1 MKSYKK
7 VEHILIKRIYYVK
20 AKNKVEADTKDQ
32 AEEKA
37 YEDISKTGYVDW
49 HVGGHG
55 DNEII
60 DVEEIK

>member
-1 MKSYKK
+1 MKKFKVYAWEEASWYK
-7 VEHILIKRIYYVK
+7 II
-20 AKNKVEADTKDQ
+20 EADTKDQ

-49 HVGGHG
+49 HTGGHG

-60 DVEEIK
+60 DIEEIK